1 LEEPN
6 PNTVY
11 GSSGRAGAQVL
22 ASFLWDRVRNRRTN
36 VAAEKNE
43 VDLVFEGG
51 GVKGIGLVGALSV
64 LEARGYRPQNTAGTS
79 AGAIVA
85 TLYAAGYTAAELH
98 EIMQSLDYNRFK
110 DETWEDRIP
119 LAGQPLSLIEELGIY
134 KGEDFLE
141 WMREKL
147 QAKGVR
153 TFGDLVHPDYANE
166 GLRYRYKVQVIASD
180 LTQRSLLV
188 LPKDAVKLGI
198 DNPDELDV
206 AEAVRMSMSIPIF
219 FEPVRFANPQSH
231 QEHLIVDGG
240 VLSNFPVWL
249 FDSEGQPE
257 WPTFGLRLVEPDP
270 KASLAKGLP
279 PEAPRLRG
287 IGAAIDYIKSL
298 IHTMLEAHDRLYLEQ
313 DVYVRTIAIPTLG
326 VQTTEFDLSRE
337 KAEELYESGRT
348 AAERFLETWS
358 FAGYVAEYRQGEE
371 HSRRQEIAE
380 RLRLAAEES

>member
-1 LEEPN
+1 MET
-6 PNTVY
+6 NT
-11 GSSGRAGAQVL
+11 
-22 ASFLWDRVRNRRTN
+22 
-36 VAAEKNE
+36 AAEKNE

-64 LEARGYRPQNTAGTS
+64 LEEHGCRPQNTAGFS

-98 EIMQSLDYNRFK
+98 EIMQSLDYNQFE
-110 DETWEDRIP
+110 DETWEDRVP
-119 LAGQPLSLIEELGIY
+119 LAGQPLSLIRELGIY

-147 QAKGVR
+147 EAKGIR
-153 TFGDLVHPDYANE
+153 TFHDLVHPDYADE

-180 LTQRSLLV
+180 LTERSLLV
-188 LPKDAVKLGI
+188 LPKDAAKLGI
-198 DNPDELDV
+198 DNPDDLDV
-206 AEAVRMSMSIPIF
+206 AEAVRMSMSIPVF
-219 FEPVRFANPQSH
+219 FEPVRFANPRSH
-231 QEHLIVDGG
+231 REHLIVDGG

-249 FDSEGQPE
+249 FDSEGKPE
-257 WPTFGLRLVEPDP
+257 WPTFGLRLVEADP
-270 KASLAKGLP
+270 KASLAERLP
-279 PEAPRLRG
+279 SEAAPGG
-287 IGAAIDYIKSL
+287 IEGVIDYIKSL

-348 AAERFLETWS
+348 TAERFLETWN

-371 HSRRQEIAE
+371 HSRRQEIAQ
-380 RLRLAAEES
+380 RMRQAAES